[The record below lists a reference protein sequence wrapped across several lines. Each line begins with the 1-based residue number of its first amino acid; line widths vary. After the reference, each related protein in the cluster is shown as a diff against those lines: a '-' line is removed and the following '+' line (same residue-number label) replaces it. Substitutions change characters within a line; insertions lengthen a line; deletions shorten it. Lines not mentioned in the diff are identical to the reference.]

1 MRKFSTLNTDVSEKV
16 PRNILAMLL
25 TQGFDRTLDHFC
37 NISVFSVETS
47 SHSTKST
54 CAKAAGY
61 VHPAA

>member
-1 MRKFSTLNTDVSEKV
+1 MRKYSTLNTDVSEKV

-47 SHSTKST
+47 SHPAKS
-54 CAKAAGY
+54 AGTEAVDC